1 MTAPSIFSLDM
12 TTQNMVSIKTV
23 LSIRKTGCRLLRYT
37 SFNNNLGNE
46 VELEQSTQKNVNV
59 SLNKPTAPSKT
70 YVAGT
75 QRNHL
80 NETVLLSTS
89 RTFIFE

>member
-1 MTAPSIFSLDM
+1 MTAPSFCFARY
-12 TTQNMVSIKTV
+12 MVSIKTA

-37 SFNNNLGNE
+37 SFNNNLGNG
-46 VELEQSTQKNVNV
+46 VDLEQSTQKNNIHV

-75 QRNHL
+75 QKDHL

-89 RTFIFE
+89 HTFKF

>member
-1 MTAPSIFSLDM
+1 MKHDSTLDFFSLDM

-46 VELEQSTQKNVNV
+46 VELEQSTQKNNV
-59 SLNKPTAPSKT
+59 
-70 YVAGT
+70 
-75 QRNHL
+75 H
-80 NETVLLSTS
+80 VLLALYHN
-89 RTFIFE
+89 